1 MQAFTRQLR
10 LEDSRNINL
19 LANKMFLAGQ
29 NSEHA
34 LTQNSSA
41 VSGRISKLKKSTLS
55 GNLASEHHSNLV
67 AEASKKSLGIHIN
80 LQNSPEEPGN
90 SNQVEFLDKEAIPND
105 NDSNIDSLYQD
116 PENEKIMFEDFDGGA
131 EFDKEILTEEE
142 FRRINNF

>member
-29 NSEHA
+29 KSDHTLN
-34 LTQNSSA
+34 QNSSA
-41 VSGRISKLKKSTLS
+41 VSGRRKLKISTLS
-55 GNLASEHHSNLV
+55 GNLASEHRTNLV
-67 AEASKKSLGIHIN
+67 AKASKKSLGIHIN
-80 LQNSPEEPGN
+80 LQNSPEVQGE
-90 SNQVEFLDKEAIPND
+90 SNPVEFLDKEAIPND